1 MILPQELVTQY
12 DLNGPRY
19 TSYPSADHFTSGFSE
34 TDYKEML
41 QIQNAQ
47 NIAQPLSIYIHLP
60 FCQNICYYCACNK
73 IITKDHRRSAE
84 YIGYLIKEMDLVAQQ
99 FQTRRH
105 VRQIHLGGGT
115 PTFLS
120 DGELEQLMFA
130 LGERF
135 NVDDIGEYS
144 IEIDPRHA
152 SRSTIGHLR
161 KLGFNRMSLGVQDF
175 DEKVQEAIH
184 RIQPA
189 EMTFAVLD
197 EARKQGFQSINMDLI
212 YGLPLQSIDSFSAT
226 LEQVISASPDRIALY
241 NYAHLPGTFPPQ
253 RRINEATLPEAK
265 LKIELLAMGVKYLT
279 EAGYLYIGM
288 DHFAKPDDELAIAQ
302 SDRSLERNFQGYS
315 IYPQFDLIGLGVSAI
330 GKIGAAYAQNVKSL
344 EAYYARLDENR
355 LPINRGFRLSFD
367 DLLRRKIIQGLMCNF
382 ELDMNSIEDEFSIH
396 FDQYFDQEIKLMQE
410 FSATGLVEMEDRK
423 VAVTPTGRYLIR
435 PICMIFDA
443 YLARRSVSNH
453 ATYSRT
459 I

>member
-1 MILPQELVTQY
+1 
-12 DLNGPRY
+12 
-19 TSYPSADHFTSGFSE
+19 
-34 TDYKEML
+34 
-41 QIQNAQ
+41 
-47 NIAQPLSIYIHLP
+47 
-60 FCQNICYYCACNK
+60 
-73 IITKDHRRSAE
+73 
-84 YIGYLIKEMDLVAQQ
+84 
-99 FQTRRH
+99 
-105 VRQIHLGGGT
+105 
-115 PTFLS
+115 
-120 DGELEQLMFA
+120 
-130 LGERF
+130 
-135 NVDDIGEYS
+135 
-144 IEIDPRHA
+144 
-152 SRSTIGHLR
+152 
-161 KLGFNRMSLGVQDF
+161 
-175 DEKVQEAIH
+175 
-184 RIQPA
+184 
-189 EMTFAVLD
+189 
-197 EARKQGFQSINMDLI
+197 
-212 YGLPLQSIDSFSAT
+212 
-226 LEQVISASPDRIALY
+226 
-241 NYAHLPGTFPPQ
+241 
-253 RRINEATLPEAK
+253 
-265 LKIELLAMGVKYLT
+265 LLAMGVKYLT